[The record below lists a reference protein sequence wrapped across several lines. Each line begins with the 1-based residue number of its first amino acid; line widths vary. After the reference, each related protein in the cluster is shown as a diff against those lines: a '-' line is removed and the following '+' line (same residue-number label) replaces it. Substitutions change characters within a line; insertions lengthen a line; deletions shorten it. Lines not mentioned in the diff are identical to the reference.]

1 MKRVLTSAT
10 LCIIVTAAIAHPAFV
25 GVFKTK
31 YNVSPNSTL
40 GKAKCL
46 VCHSTGKKLNA
57 YGLDLK
63 KVTNGAAKLTPEML
77 AKIEGLDS
85 NKNGVKNVDEIKADK
100 LPGK

>member
-1 MKRVLTSAT
+1 MKRVFSSVIV
-10 LCIIVTAAIAHPAFV
+10 CVIVTAAMAHPAYV

-31 YNVSPNSTL
+31 YNISATSAL
-40 GKAKCL
+40 GKAKCQ

-63 KVTNGAAKLTPEML
+63 KVTDGASKLTPEML

-85 NKNGVKNVDEIKADK
+85 NKNGVKNIDDIKADK
-100 LPGK
+100 NPGK